1 MQMVRFMGV
10 RFSSGALVSSGLWAL
25 VCRYSVYLLYWYSI
39 YLLYWCNSTNTDVEG
54 ATAASSRSQ
63 AYTLTYADVC

>member
-1 MQMVRFMGV
+1 MQMVRFKGV

-25 VCRYSVYLLYWYSI
+25 VCRYSVYLLYWH
-39 YLLYWCNSTNTDVEG
+39 NGTNTDEEC
-54 ATAASSRSQ
+54 AAAASSRSQ